1 LCPFFSK
8 NSFIEE
14 IGGALEM
21 SGGDAVV
28 AGAEEEFTRA
38 YASIQTTSITTAP
51 DRRVF
56 VGRHFVFFS
65 LSPPS
70 C

>member
-1 LCPFFSK
+1 
-8 NSFIEE
+8 
-14 IGGALEM
+14 M
-21 SGGDAVV
+21 SGVDADV
-28 AGAEEEFTRA
+28 ASAEEEFTRA

-56 VGRHFVFFS
+56 VGRHFVFFTP
-65 LSPPS
+65 SP

>member
-1 LCPFFSK
+1 
-8 NSFIEE
+8 
-14 IGGALEM
+14 M
-21 SGGDAVV
+21 SGVDADV
-28 AGAEEEFTRA
+28 AGAEEEFTGA

-56 VGRHFVFFS
+56 LVRHFVFFF
-65 LSPPS
+65 SPPS